1 MKHMASDSISNR
13 TAQLAYLA
21 EDKQLVDLIWKIS
34 ALPEEAR
41 LIVSLM
47 VSHLSDVEKVR
58 KAA

>member
-1 MKHMASDSISNR
+1 MASDSISNR

-47 VSHLSDVEKVR
+47 VSHLSDVEMVR

>member
-1 MKHMASDSISNR
+1 MASDSISNR

>member
-1 MKHMASDSISNR
+1 MKHVAADSITNR

-47 VSHLSDVEKVR
+47 VSHLSDVEKSR